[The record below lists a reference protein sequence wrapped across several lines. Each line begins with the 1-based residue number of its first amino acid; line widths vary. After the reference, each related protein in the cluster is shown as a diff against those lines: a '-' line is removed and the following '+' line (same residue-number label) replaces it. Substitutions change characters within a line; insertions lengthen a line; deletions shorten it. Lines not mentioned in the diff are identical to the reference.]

1 MVCSHPRLH
10 CTICPLLRTLNAATP
25 QQWSLWVGGWVVRCL
40 QSQNWSVAVVK
51 PGTSRCHLNV
61 SITGLFHLGIRGQ
74 WLWASGFT
82 SSSECSSSP
91 VFLFLTVW
99 VRGWL
104 LWHRETFMFMH
115 CLDFLSVVWPLS
127 KTLLNC
133 CSKITKCRYDC
144 VCTPVLIWPL
154 YWLPFI
160 CPGQIKPWTSSLWHL
175 LKNLCVLFKK
185 DKYKLSL
192 APFI

>member
-1 MVCSHPRLH
+1 M
-10 CTICPLLRTLNAATP
+10 
-25 QQWSLWVGGWVVRCL
+25 GGWSDVFSPRTVH
-40 QSQNWSVAVVK
+40 WSAVVK
-51 PGTSRCHLNV
+51 PGTYRYYINV
-61 SITGLFHLGIRGQ
+61 SITGLFHIGIHGQ

-91 VFLFLTVW
+91 VFLLLAVW

-133 CSKITKCRYDC
+133 YSKLTKCRYDC
-144 VCTPVLIWPL
+144 VHTPVLIWPL

-160 CPGQIKPWTSSLWHL
+160 CPAQIKPWLQPNLFTWTSSHWHL
-175 LKNLCVLFKK
+175 LRNLCVLFKK
-185 DKYKLSL
+185 DKYNLSL